1 MSFPVQ
7 DGRSVVC
14 RAAVVLLPAALY
26 FSVVADL
33 PHVLLLTVAA
43 FGVAIAGRGGWPI
56 SDRTVIYSVVAALI
70 MTAFGNYLVPMK
82 PERFGFMAFF
92 MRPALLV
99 PFFLY
104 MAALA
109 SGFRRKELAV
119 GFAAGSALFAF
130 GVGGD
135 VRIDHL
141 ATERWPGIDFDLPGF
156 CWFYGVTAGISVLGA
171 VFGSRSME
179 RAPWSRRSI
188 LLVLPALVLA
198 GGLTYGGFRAYR
210 AHETVLRSWEN
221 ALLRL
226 GVRQLYRGAER
237 RRMQLGGSPRLNTP
251 FPPYLRAMGN
261 QVALRAVGEAPPG
274 YLRCR
279 AFSSY
284 KSGGWDTAGE
294 SRRDMVESEMV
305 GEGIAA
311 AQLYKLSRLERAAKQ
326 WLFIPGEKLS
336 GSDICYPGGA
346 VSFELMADQVS
357 ITPEGRIEPE
367 NMVRDAGYTFYADS
381 VAPETSYPLPET
393 PGPEFTAIPERLKPT
408 LRNLSLQLGL
418 QKLPDDRSRFDRA
431 VDFFNDNFQ
440 YSLDWRGTEHGEE
453 PLRVFLLEERR
464 GHCELFASALAM
476 LLRDC
481 GIPTRYVSG
490 VVCFE
495 RHPSGRYY
503 IARFRNAHA
512 WVEAYDRERK
522 QWVMLD
528 ATPASVT
535 AAPAPAEG
543 WRDRFDSEIDY
554 WKLLWQQLLSDLRR
568 GKVAAAII
576 GFAVMVWQVAA
587 ALVLHP
593 VTGPLLGLAAVWLA
607 ARWWRRRLKPVRL
620 LAADRRKV
628 QRQFFALCRKLRREH
643 ILTGASEP
651 TAAELMALLRE
662 HPALPPERRRELLDW
677 LSGYLRQRYG
687 VADQAGHCGKISD

>member
-1 MSFPVQ
+1 MNSSVRG
-7 DGRSVVC
+7 GRSVVC
-14 RAAVVLLPAALY
+14 RAAAVLLPAAFC

-43 FGVAIAGRGGWPI
+43 FGAAIAGKGGWPV
-56 SDRTVIYSVVAALI
+56 SDRTVIYSAVAALI

-104 MAALA
+104 TSALA

-119 GFAAGSALFAF
+119 GFAAGSALLAF
-130 GVGGD
+130 GIGGD

-141 ATERWPGIDFDLPGF
+141 ATDRWPGIEFDLPGF
-156 CWFYGVTAGISVLGA
+156 CWFYGVTAGVSVLA
-171 VFGSRSME
+171 VIFGSRSME
-179 RAPWSRRSI
+179 RASWGRRSM

-198 GGLTYGGFRAYR
+198 GGLAYGGFRFYR
-210 AHETVLRSWEN
+210 AHEAVLRSWEN

-226 GVRQLYRGAER
+226 GVRQLYRGGER
-237 RRMQLGGSPRLNTP
+237 RRMQLGGSPRLDTP
-251 FPPYLRAMGN
+251 FPQYLREMGG
-261 QVALRAVGEAPPG
+261 QVALRVVGEAPPG

-279 AFSSY
+279 AFSEY
-284 KSGGWDTAGE
+284 RLGNWDTPGK
-294 SRRDMVESEMV
+294 SRRDAVEGKMV
-305 GEGIAA
+305 GKGIAA
-311 AQLYKLSRLERAAKQ
+311 AQLYKLSRLERASKQ
-326 WLFIPGEKLS
+326 WLFIPGERLA
-336 GSDICYPGGA
+336 GGDICYPGGA

-381 VAPETSYPLPET
+381 VAPETSYPLPER
-393 PGPEFTAIPERLKPT
+393 PGPEFTAIPERLKPM
-408 LRNLSLQLGL
+408 LRELSRQLGME
-418 QKLPDDRSRFDRA
+418 KLPDDRSRFDRA
-431 VDFFNDNFQ
+431 VDFFRDNFQ
-440 YSLDWRGTEHGEE
+440 YSLDWRGTRHGEE

-476 LLRDC
+476 LLRDS

-512 WVEAYDRERK
+512 WVEAYDRDRK

-568 GKVAAAII
+568 GRVAAAII

-607 ARWWRRRLKPVRL
+607 ARWWNRRMKPVRL

-643 ILTGASEP
+643 ILTGAAEP

>member
-1 MSFPVQ
+1 M
-7 DGRSVVC
+7 
-14 RAAVVLLPAALY
+14 
-26 FSVVADL
+26 
-33 PHVLLLTVAA
+33 
-43 FGVAIAGRGGWPI
+43 
-56 SDRTVIYSVVAALI
+56 
-70 MTAFGNYLVPMK
+70 
-82 PERFGFMAFF
+82 
-92 MRPALLV
+92 
-99 PFFLY
+99 
-104 MAALA
+104 
-109 SGFRRKELAV
+109 
-119 GFAAGSALFAF
+119 
-130 GVGGD
+130 
-135 VRIDHL
+135 
-141 ATERWPGIDFDLPGF
+141 
-156 CWFYGVTAGISVLGA
+156 
-171 VFGSRSME
+171 
-179 RAPWSRRSI
+179 
-188 LLVLPALVLA
+188 LVLPALVLA

-381 VAPETSYPLPET
+381 VAPETSYPLPEQ

-576 GFAVMVWQVAA
+576 GCAGRVWQVAA

-593 VTGPLLGLAAVWLA
+593 VIGPLLGLAAIWLLV
-607 ARWWRRRLKPVRL
+607 RWWNRRPQPVRQLSPERRR
-620 LAADRRKV
+620 V
-628 QRQFFALCRKLRREH
+628 QRQFFALCRKLRHER
-643 ILTGASEP
+643 ILSAAAEP

-662 HPALPPERRRELLDW
+662 HPGLPPERRRELLDW
-677 LSGYLRQRYG
+677 LAGYLRQRYG
-687 VADQAGHCGKISD
+687 VANQVG

>member
-1 MSFPVQ
+1 
-7 DGRSVVC
+7 
-14 RAAVVLLPAALY
+14 
-26 FSVVADL
+26 
-33 PHVLLLTVAA
+33 
-43 FGVAIAGRGGWPI
+43 
-56 SDRTVIYSVVAALI
+56 
-70 MTAFGNYLVPMK
+70 
-82 PERFGFMAFF
+82 
-92 MRPALLV
+92 
-99 PFFLY
+99 
-104 MAALA
+104 
-109 SGFRRKELAV
+109 
-119 GFAAGSALFAF
+119 
-130 GVGGD
+130 
-135 VRIDHL
+135 
-141 ATERWPGIDFDLPGF
+141 
-156 CWFYGVTAGISVLGA
+156 
-171 VFGSRSME
+171 
-179 RAPWSRRSI
+179 
-188 LLVLPALVLA
+188 
-198 GGLTYGGFRAYR
+198 
-210 AHETVLRSWEN
+210 
-221 ALLRL
+221 
-226 GVRQLYRGAER
+226 
-237 RRMQLGGSPRLNTP
+237 
-251 FPPYLRAMGN
+251 
-261 QVALRAVGEAPPG
+261 
-274 YLRCR
+274 
-279 AFSSY
+279 
-284 KSGGWDTAGE
+284 
-294 SRRDMVESEMV
+294 
-305 GEGIAA
+305 
-311 AQLYKLSRLERAAKQ
+311 
-326 WLFIPGEKLS
+326 
-336 GSDICYPGGA
+336 
-346 VSFELMADQVS
+346 MADQVS

-535 AAPAPAEG
+535 AAPVPSED

-568 GKVAAAII
+568 GKAAAAII

-593 VTGPLLGLAAVWLA
+593 
-607 ARWWRRRLKPVRL
+607 
-620 LAADRRKV
+620 
-628 QRQFFALCRKLRREH
+628 
-643 ILTGASEP
+643 AS
-651 TAAELMALLRE
+651 
-662 HPALPPERRRELLDW
+662 
-677 LSGYLRQRYG
+677 
-687 VADQAGHCGKISD
+687 VC